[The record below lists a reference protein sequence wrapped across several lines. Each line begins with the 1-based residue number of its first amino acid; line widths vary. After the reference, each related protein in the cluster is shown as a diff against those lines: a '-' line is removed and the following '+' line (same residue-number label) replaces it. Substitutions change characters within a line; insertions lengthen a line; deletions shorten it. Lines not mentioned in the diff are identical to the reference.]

1 LEAKERIFF
10 NMQVFGDSLFKYDT
24 FDPEI
29 PADFGFFFPLAFIK
43 RESVW
48 TQDQVDTVFGA
59 LVLGKKLKWV
69 FFGLLLLF
77 GLVFAA
83 LSFFCGYKYHNLK
96 KSMNH

>member
-1 LEAKERIFF
+1 ML
-10 NMQVFGDSLFKYDT
+10 GDSLFNTKT

-29 PADFGFFFPLAFIK
+29 PSDFGYFFPLAFIK

-96 KSMNH
+96 KSMKP